1 MKKQQIMGSSMLLVT
16 SLIWGCAFVAQKIGM
31 EHIGPFTFCGIRFLL
46 SAVFLILVVIT
57 RDLLIYKK
65 LSFFSYDKK
74 DQKHMLLGGV
84 LCGVA
89 LCTASCLQQYSMQG
103 TTAGKSGFITAL
115 YIVLVPILGLFIKK
129 KVKKIEWISIFVAC
143 LSLIFLC
150 FKKEDLSG
158 NLSINGYDLGLLAC
172 ALCFSIQIL
181 LIDYF
186 SKNHDCLI
194 MAMIQFIT
202 CGLLC
207 SLLMFITEVPKIEQ
221 INKAILPLLYA
232 GIASGGIAY
241 TLQFMG
247 QKHTNPVVAS
257 IIMSLEAV
265 VSLIAGAIII
275 EEKLSTLE
283 LIGCALMFVAII
295 LPQIPLNK
303 KKNANS

>member
-46 SAVFLILVVIT
+46 SAVFLILVAIT

-129 KVKKIEWISIFVAC
+129 KVKKIEWISIVVAC

-158 NLSINGYDLGLLAC
+158 SLSINGYDLGLLAC

>member
-1 MKKQQIMGSSMLLVT
+1 M
-16 SLIWGCAFVAQKIGM
+16 
-31 EHIGPFTFCGIRFLL
+31 
-46 SAVFLILVVIT
+46 
-57 RDLLIYKK
+57 
-65 LSFFSYDKK
+65 
-74 DQKHMLLGGV
+74 
-84 LCGVA
+84 
-89 LCTASCLQQYSMQG
+89 
-103 TTAGKSGFITAL
+103 
-115 YIVLVPILGLFIKK
+115 
-129 KVKKIEWISIFVAC
+129 
-143 LSLIFLC
+143 C

-158 NLSINGYDLGLLAC
+158 SLSINGYDLGLLAC

>member
-46 SAVFLILVVIT
+46 SAVFLILVAIT

-89 LCTASCLQQYSMQG
+89 LCIASCLQQYSMQG

-129 KVKKIEWISIFVAC
+129 KVKKIEWISILVAC